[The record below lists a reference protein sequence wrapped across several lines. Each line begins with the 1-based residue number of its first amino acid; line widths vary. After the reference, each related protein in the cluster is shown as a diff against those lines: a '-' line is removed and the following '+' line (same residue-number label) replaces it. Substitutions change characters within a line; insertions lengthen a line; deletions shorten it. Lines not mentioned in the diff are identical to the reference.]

1 LSARG
6 SLVSR
11 RVLLALAAAALV
23 APFVM
28 LPLLVR
34 PQLGIG
40 AATGA
45 LALLLAWV
53 SPAYPLG
60 LSTIGDLVPLAG
72 SVDLPDRAVVSA
84 LFAWMAAGIL
94 FAVIRRPDRA
104 AVPVIIAVPIV
115 LSLALFAIMLLRLTG
130 SPAEALGSAKLQLFL
145 TVNLAVLVAGVLVG
159 RHRRDLELCLAL
171 MLAVAFAGA
180 VGLLVELISGAQPVY
195 PGRYGL
201 AGDDPITLG
210 RLTATGLLIA
220 IYALLTAGAAVR
232 SAALCAI
239 PVLAVAFLASGSRGP
254 FVGFLVG
261 LIVVAGLMARKHGL
275 AARWPLVV
283 GGIVL
288 GVLGASQ
295 IVPGDA
301 MNRAA
306 GILVGG
312 ESGLD
317 TTGRAELWADAWR
330 TFLDHPELGV
340 GTGGF
345 AAVDPLNIF
354 PHNLLLEAAAEWGL
368 LGLVPLLGALGVGI
382 AKMAGAV
389 RRPPPGEGGLAA
401 LVTAL
406 FAAALVNAMVSG
418 DITTNSDVW
427 LTLGLG
433 LGLASRALP
442 RTSPVERSMGSA
454 AS

>member
-1 LSARG
+1 MSTRG
-6 SLVSR
+6 SFVSKRAPPALV
-11 RVLLALAAAALV
+11 AAALL
-23 APFVM
+23 APLVM

-34 PQLGIG
+34 PELGIG
-40 AATGA
+40 AAA
-45 LALLLAWV
+45 AAVALLLAWV

-60 LSTIGDLVPLAG
+60 LSGLGALVPLAG
-72 SVDLPDRAVVSA
+72 PVDLPDRAVVTA
-84 LFAWMAAGIL
+84 LFAWMVAGIL

-104 AVPVIIAVPIV
+104 ALPMVIAIPVL

-130 SPAEALGSAKLQLFL
+130 SPAESLGSDKVQLFL
-145 TVNLAVLVAGVLVG
+145 TVNLVALVGGVLVG
-159 RHRRDLELCLAL
+159 RHRRDLELCLTL
-171 MLAVAFAGA
+171 MVVVAVLGA
-180 VGLLVELISGAQPVY
+180 VGLLVELMGGTEPVY

-201 AGDDPITLG
+201 SGDNPITLG
-210 RLTATGLLIA
+210 RITAAGLLIA
-220 IYALLTAGAAVR
+220 TYALFTAGAAVR
-232 SAALCAI
+232 SLALCTI
-239 PVLAVAFLASGSRGP
+239 PVLAVAFFASGSRGP
-254 FVGFLVG
+254 FVGLLCG
-261 LIVVAGLMARKHGL
+261 LIVFGGLMARERRLGG
-275 AARWPLVV
+275 RWPLVL

-288 GVLGASQ
+288 AVLGASHL
-295 IVPGDA
+295 VPGDA

-345 AAVDPLNIF
+345 ASVDPLNAF
-354 PHNLLLEAAAEWGL
+354 PHNLLLEAGAEWGL
-368 LGLVPLLGALGVGI
+368 LGLVPLLGVLGVGV
-382 AKMAGAV
+382 AKMAEAV
-389 RRPPPGEGGLAA
+389 RRPPHGEGALAA

-406 FAAALVNAMVSG
+406 FTAALVNAMVSG

-442 RTSPVERSMGSA
+442 RTASAQGSA
-454 AS
+454 GSNP

>member
-1 LSARG
+1 
-6 SLVSR
+6 
-11 RVLLALAAAALV
+11 
-23 APFVM
+23 M

-34 PQLGIG
+34 PGLGIG
-40 AATGA
+40 AASVA
-45 LALLLAWV
+45 IALLLAWV

-60 LSTIGDLVPLAG
+60 LSGSADLVPLAG
-72 SVDLPDRAVVSA
+72 SVDLPDRAVVTA
-84 LFAWMAAGIL
+84 LFAWMVAGIL
-94 FAVIRRPDRA
+94 LAVIRRPDRA
-104 AVPVIIAVPIV
+104 ALPMIIAVPVV

-130 SPAEALGSAKLQLFL
+130 SPAEPYGSDKVQLFL
-145 TVNLAVLVAGVLVG
+145 TVNLVALVAGVLVG

-171 MLAVAFAGA
+171 MLAVAVVGA
-180 VGLLVELISGAQPVY
+180 VGLLVQLISGTEPVY

-201 AGDDPITLG
+201 SGDDPISLG
-210 RLTATGLLIA
+210 RLSATGLLIA

-232 SAALCAI
+232 SAALCTI

-254 FVGFLVG
+254 FVGLLVG
-261 LIVVAGLMARKHGL
+261 LLVLGGLMARERGPGG
-275 AARWPLVV
+275 RWALVV

-288 GVLGASQ
+288 GVVVTPD

-301 MNRAA
+301 MDRLA
-306 GILVGG
+306 GILVGEEG
-312 ESGLD
+312 SLD
-317 TTGRAELWADAWR
+317 TSGRSELWAAAWR
-330 TFLDHPELGV
+330 TFLDNPGLGV

-345 AAVDPLNIF
+345 AAVAPLDIY

-368 LGLVPLLGALGVGI
+368 LGLVPLLVALGVGI

-389 RRPPPGEGGLAA
+389 RRAPYGEGGLAA
-401 LVTAL
+401 LLAAL
-406 FAAALVNAMVSG
+406 FAAAVVNAMVSG
-418 DITTNSDVW
+418 AITTNSDVW

-442 RTSPVERSMGSA
+442 RTAPIEGPLRS